1 MSLIDLDETD
11 KAILRILL
19 IDARTPYSKI
29 ARMLGLSEATVYLRV
44 KRLKEKGILRGFY
57 ADVDAFKVGFNVL
70 AFVLIKA
77 DPRRYKE
84 VLEKLREIRS
94 IVELYEVTGEYMGL
108 AKIRTRSQEELVK
121 VIDEIGG
128 VEGVTGTYTMYV
140 LKVLKEEKRLN
151 I

>member
-1 MSLIDLDETD
+1 MSLVDLDETD

-44 KRLKEKGILRGFY
+44 KRLKEKGVLRGFY

-77 DPRRYKE
+77 DPRRYKD

-140 LKVLKEEKRLN
+140 LKVLKEEKRLS

>member
-1 MSLIDLDETD
+1 MAFVDLDETD

-19 IDARTPYSKI
+19 IDARTPYSRI

-44 KRLKEKGILRGFY
+44 KRLKDKGILRGFY
-57 ADVDAFKVGFNVL
+57 ADIDAFKIGFNVL

-84 VLEKLREIRS
+84 VLERLREIKN

-108 AKIRTRSQEELVK
+108 AKIRARTQEELVK
-121 VIDEIGG
+121 TIDEIGG
-128 VEGVTGTYTMYV
+128 VEGVTATYTMYV

>member
-1 MSLIDLDETD
+1 MSLVDLDETD

-44 KRLKEKGILRGFY
+44 KRLKEKGVLRGFY

-77 DPRRYKE
+77 DPRRYKD
-84 VLEKLREIRS
+84 VLERLREIRS

-140 LKVLKEEKRLN
+140 LKVLKEEKRLS

>member
-1 MSLIDLDETD
+1 MAFVDLDETD

-19 IDARTPYSKI
+19 IDARTPYSRI

-44 KRLKEKGILRGFY
+44 KKLKEKGVLRGFY
-57 ADVDAFKVGFNVL
+57 ADIDAFKIGFNVL

-77 DPRRYKE
+77 DPKCYKE
-84 VLEKLREIRS
+84 VLERLREIKN

-108 AKIRTRSQEELVK
+108 AKIRTRTQEELVK
-121 VIDEIGG
+121 TIDEIGE
-128 VEGVTGTYTMYV
+128 VEGVTATYTMYV

>member
-1 MSLIDLDETD
+1 MAFVDLDETD

-19 IDARTPYSKI
+19 IDARTPYSRI

-44 KRLKEKGILRGFY
+44 KKLKEKGVLRGFY
-57 ADVDAFKVGFNVL
+57 ADIDAFKIGFNVL

-77 DPRRYKE
+77 DPKRYKE
-84 VLEKLREIRS
+84 VLEKLREIKN

-108 AKIRTRSQEELVK
+108 AKIRTRTQEELVK
-121 VIDEIGG
+121 TIDEIGE
-128 VEGVTGTYTMYV
+128 VEGVTATYTMYV
-140 LKVLKEEKRLN
+140 LKVLKEERRLS

>member
-44 KRLKEKGILRGFY
+44 KRLKEKGVLRGFY

-77 DPRRYKE
+77 DPRRYRE

-108 AKIRTRSQEELVK
+108 AKIRTRTQEELVK